1 MLMLQVQ
8 SAVFSDM
15 TEYISRSLEDTERI
29 ANEIASTLNGN
40 EVIAMKGGLG
50 VGKTTFTRGLV
61 SAFGVDSGVHSP
73 TFAIVN
79 EYHGDIPIYHFDM
92 YRVLDEEDLYSTGF
106 YDYLGKGLIIIE
118 WSENV
123 LDYIPEDAIYIEL
136 SYGEDE
142 STRIIKRK

>member
-1 MLMLQVQ
+1 
-8 SAVFSDM
+8 M
-15 TEYISRSLEDTERI
+15 TQYISHNLEDTQRI
-29 ANEIASTLNGN
+29 AKEIAQTLSGT

-61 SAFGVDSGVHSP
+61 THFCVDESVVHSP

-79 EYHGDIPIYHFDM
+79 EYHGNIPVYHFDM
-92 YRVLDEEDLYSTGF
+92 YRVMDEDDLYSTGF

-118 WSENV
+118 WSENI
-123 LDYIPEDAIYIEL
+123 LDYLPSDAVFIEL

-142 STRIIKRK
+142 NTRIIKRM

>member
-1 MLMLQVQ
+1 MKQ
-8 SAVFSDM
+8 
-15 TEYISRSLEDTERI
+15 YISHSLEDTEKI
-29 ANEIASTLNGN
+29 AREIASTLSGT

-61 SAFGVDSGVHSP
+61 APFGVDDGVHSP

-79 EYHGDIPIYHFDM
+79 EYHGTIPVYHFDM
-92 YRVLDEEDLYSTGF
+92 YRVMDEDDLYSTGF

-118 WSENV
+118 WSENI
-123 LDYIPEDAIYIEL
+123 LDYLPEDAVFIEL

-142 STRIIKRK
+142 NSRIIKRM